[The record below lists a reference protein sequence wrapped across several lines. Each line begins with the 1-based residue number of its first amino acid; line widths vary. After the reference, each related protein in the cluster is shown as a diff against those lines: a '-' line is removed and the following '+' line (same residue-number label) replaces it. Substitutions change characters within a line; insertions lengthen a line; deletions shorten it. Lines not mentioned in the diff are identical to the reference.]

1 MTMVSKVELFGGV
14 KASLEGFVCGTHK
27 EAPEM
32 RVKRCG
38 LEVAPGF
45 EKVKVGSFSCQSEV

>member
-1 MTMVSKVELFGGV
+1 MV
-14 KASLEGFVCGTHK
+14 THK
-27 EAPEM
+27 EAPER